1 MKAVDVPM
9 VWSNERA
16 AFRALIA
23 GRDLERI
30 EEDVWGHPGATAQ
43 VQAAAMVGHYT
54 ALMRHVAN
62 NTWHAGREQA
72 GDGPY
77 DALMMLRCMSRI
89 GTHLH
94 NHHTVMMTTRDEDAF
109 ALLFA
114 MCSGMVRDLS
124 TLDVPARWHPE
135 WRRHSG
141 ITESVADRWRQLC
154 RIAAHVAGMEV
165 SYGVPARVLR
175 HDPPLPVT
183 APRWGIGR
191 RAVLEFMGRYRE
203 WYWKAHDAD
212 RPVRWHPPSE
222 GGSDSLRHDDA

>member
-1 MKAVDVPM
+1 MKAVDVPTA
-9 VWSNERA
+9 WSEDRA
-16 AFRALIA
+16 AFRALVA
-23 GRDLERI
+23 RKGLERI
-30 EEDVWGHPGATAQ
+30 EQDVWGHPGATAQ

-72 GDGPY
+72 GDGPQ

-94 NHHTVMMTTRDEDAF
+94 NHHSVMMKTRDEDAF

-141 ITESVADRWRQLC
+141 ITESVADRWQQLC
-154 RIAAHVAGMEV
+154 RIAAHVAGMET
-165 SYGVPARVLR
+165 SYGVPTRALPNE
-175 HDPPLPVT
+175 PPMPVT
-183 APRWGIGR
+183 TSRWGLGR
-191 RAVLEFMGRYRE
+191 KAVLEFMGRYRD
-203 WYWKAHDAD
+203 WYWKSSGAA
-212 RPVRWHPPSE
+212 RPVRWQPPSE
-222 GGSDSLRHDDA
+222 RGVDVGRHDGT